1 MRPVVRIVGLG
12 FLVLLPLFVV
22 ILLTREVV
30 DLLDLFVQRLYH
42 VVPRA
47 MAAGPVADTA
57 VALLLLLLLALVVG
71 LFAITAPGL
80 ALLGRFE
87 RSVVATIPP
96 FTFARGFAA
105 SLAGE
110 GPEVKVVLVPAD
122 QGRTLA
128 FLFGA
133 QTGEHLCVYVPS
145 APNWT
150 SGQIAFAAAADIQ
163 PVDLSFLEAT
173 RIIMSLGAIVDE
185 RHPRYIAL
193 DLPPPPP

>member
-12 FLVLLPLFVV
+12 FLVLLPMFV
-22 ILLTREVV
+22 ILLITREAV
-30 DLLDLFVQRLYH
+30 DLLDILVERLYH
-42 VVPRA
+42 LIPRA

-57 VALLLLLLLALVVG
+57 VALLIILLLALVCG
-71 LFAITAPGL
+71 LVAITPPGL
-80 ALLGRFE
+80 SLLTRFE
-87 RSVVATIPP
+87 RSMLATIPP

-105 SLAGE
+105 SLAGQ

-133 QTGEHLCVYVPS
+133 QQGEHLCVYVPS

-150 SGQIAFAAAADIQ
+150 SGQIAFAAAEDVQ
-163 PVDLSFLEAT
+163 PVDLSFPEAA
-173 RIIMSLGAIVDE
+173 RIIMSLGAVIDE
-185 RHPRYIAL
+185 RHPRFIAL
-193 DLPPPPP
+193 DLPPPRA